1 MIELGLVLGDL
12 GEGLRKWG
20 FALNWTLSVSGGNSV
35 IGIIIDLI

>member
-20 FALNWTLSVSGGNSV
+20 FALNWTLSV